1 MLTYA
6 DLKVVLMLSLCL
18 RDDEL
23 REEEAVL
30 IGGGEDA
37 EDSVGACSCSGGGLY
52 II

>member
-6 DLKVVLMLSLCL
+6 DLKVVPMLSLCL

-23 REEEAVL
+23 REEVAVL

-37 EDSVGACSCSGGGLY
+37 EDSVGACSCTGG
-52 II
+52 